1 MMVKKILKFQWHYL
15 ITEKGF
21 TLIEVLLAIF
31 IGSIV
36 LTVLYSSF
44 FQIIK
49 AKDVAESELDL
60 YHEARV
66 VFSKMTEDFQ
76 SAYPRGEV
84 FDNSSIPTASFF
96 SGTKDGDNSRVTL
109 TSLSRQPALNS
120 VDSDQAEISYY
131 LEPVPQSDLF
141 YLMRE
146 ENPRIGTD
154 SGGIRYP
161 ISENLVRFNLTYMTE
176 NDSEESFVDEFN
188 SDQTGSLPKVVEI
201 TLTMRS
207 PRGEDVQFSTLI
219 LIPLG
224 E

>member
-1 MMVKKILKFQWHYL
+1 MVKKIFKFQWHYL
-15 ITEKGF
+15 IIEKGF

-66 VFSKMTEDFQ
+66 VFSKMTEDFE

-84 FDNSSIPTASFF
+84 FNNSLISTSSFF

-120 VDSDQAEISYY
+120 IDSDQAEISYY

-141 YLMRE
+141 YLVRE

-154 SGGIRYP
+154 SGGIKYP
-161 ISENLVRFNLTYMTE
+161 ISESLVRFNLMYMTE

-188 SDQTGSLPKVVEI
+188 SDQTGSLPKVVEV

-207 PRGEDVQFSTLI
+207 PRGEDVEFSTLI

>member
-1 MMVKKILKFQWHYL
+1 MKGKKIFKFQWHYL
-15 ITEKGF
+15 ITETGF

-31 IGSIV
+31 IGSTV
-36 LTVLYSSF
+36 LAVLYSSF
-44 FQIIK
+44 FQIMK

-60 YHEARV
+60 YHEAGV

-84 FDNSSIPTASFF
+84 FNNSLISTSSFF

-109 TSLSRQPALNS
+109 TSLSRRPAANS
-120 VDSDQAEISYY
+120 LDSDQAEISYY

-141 YLMRE
+141 YLIRE

-154 SGGIRYP
+154 SGAIRYP
-161 ISENLVRFNLTYMTE
+161 ISESLIRFNLRYMTE

-188 SDQTGSLPKVVEI
+188 SDQTGSLPKVVEV

-207 PRGEDVQFSTLI
+207 HRGEDVEFNTLI

>member
-1 MMVKKILKFQWHYL
+1 MMVKKIFKFQWHYL
-15 ITEKGF
+15 IIEKGF

-66 VFSKMTEDFQ
+66 VFSKMTEDFE

-84 FDNSSIPTASFF
+84 FDNSLVSNSSFF

-120 VDSDQAEISYY
+120 IDSDQAEISYY

-141 YLMRE
+141 YLIRE

-154 SGGIRYP
+154 SGGIKYP
-161 ISENLVRFNLTYMTE
+161 VSESLVRFNLRYMTE

-188 SDQTGSLPKVVEI
+188 ADQTGSLPKVVEV

-207 PRGEDVQFSTLI
+207 LRGEDVQFSTLI

>member
-1 MMVKKILKFQWHYL
+1 MRVKGIFKFQWHFP

-21 TLIEVLLAIF
+21 TLVEVLLAIF

-44 FQIIK
+44 FQIVK
-49 AKDVAESELDL
+49 AKDVVESELDL

-76 SAYPRGEV
+76 SAYPRGAV
-84 FDNSSIPTASFF
+84 FNNSLISNSSFF
-96 SGTKDGDNSRVTL
+96 SGTKDGDNSRVAL
-109 TSLSRQPALNS
+109 TSLSRRPASNS
-120 VDSDQAEISYY
+120 IDSDQAEIGYY
-131 LEPVPQSDLF
+131 LEPVPQSDVF
-141 YLMRE
+141 YLIRE

-154 SGGIRYP
+154 SGGIKYP
-161 ISENLVRFNLTYMTE
+161 ISERLIRFNLRYMTE

-188 SDQTGSLPKVVEI
+188 SDQTGSLPKVVEV

-207 PRGEDVQFSTLI
+207 PRGEDVEFNTLI

>member
-1 MMVKKILKFQWHYL
+1 MVKKIFKFQWHYL
-15 ITEKGF
+15 IIEKGF

-84 FDNSSIPTASFF
+84 FDNSLISTSSFF

-120 VDSDQAEISYY
+120 IDSDQAEVSYY
-131 LEPVPQSDLF
+131 LEPLPDSDLF

-154 SGGIRYP
+154 SGGIKYP
-161 ISENLVRFNLTYMTE
+161 ISESLVRFNLRYMTE

-188 SDQTGSLPKVVEI
+188 SDQTGSLPKVVEV

-207 PRGEDVQFSTLI
+207 PRGENVEFSTLI

>member
-1 MMVKKILKFQWHYL
+1 MTVKKIFKFQWRYL

-49 AKDVAESELDL
+49 AKDVAEGELDL

-66 VFSKMTEDFQ
+66 IFSKMTEDFQ

-84 FDNSSIPTASFF
+84 FNNSTIPTSTFF

-109 TSLSRQPALNS
+109 TSLSRRPTVNS
-120 VDSDQAEISYY
+120 IDSDQAEISYY

-141 YLMRE
+141 YLVRE

-154 SGGIRYP
+154 SGGIKYP
-161 ISENLVRFNLTYMTE
+161 ISESLVRFNLRYMTE
-176 NDSEESFVDEFN
+176 NDSEDSFVDEFN
-188 SDQTGSLPKVVEI
+188 SDQTGSLPKVVEV
-201 TLTMRS
+201 TLILRS
-207 PRGEDVQFSTLI
+207 PRGQDVEFNTLI

>member
-1 MMVKKILKFQWHYL
+1 MTVRKIFKFQWRYL

-66 VFSKMTEDFQ
+66 VFSKMNEDFQ

-84 FDNSSIPTASFF
+84 FNNSIISTSAFF

-109 TSLSRQPALNS
+109 TSLSRRPASNS
-120 VDSDQAEISYY
+120 IDSDQAEISYY

-141 YLMRE
+141 YLIRE
-146 ENPRIGTD
+146 ENPRIGTE

-161 ISENLVRFNLTYMTE
+161 ISESLIRFNLRYMTE
-176 NDSEESFVDEFN
+176 NDSEESFVDEFS
-188 SDQTGSLPKVVEI
+188 SDQTGSLPKVVEV

-207 PRGEDVQFSTLI
+207 PRGGDVEFNTLI

>member
-1 MMVKKILKFQWHYL
+1 MMVKKIFKFQWHYL
-15 ITEKGF
+15 ITERGF

-44 FQIIK
+44 FQIMK
-49 AKDVAESELDL
+49 AKDVAEGELDL

-66 VFSKMTEDFQ
+66 VFSKMTEDFE

-84 FDNSSIPTASFF
+84 FNNSLIPTSSFF
-96 SGTKDGDNSRVTL
+96 SATKDGDNSRVTL

-131 LEPVPQSDLF
+131 LEPVPESDLF

-146 ENPRIGTD
+146 ENPQIGSD
-154 SGGIRYP
+154 SGGIKYP
-161 ISENLVRFNLTYMTE
+161 ISESLVSFNLAYLTD
-176 NDSEESFVDEFN
+176 NDSEEGFVDEFN
-188 SDQTGSLPKVVEI
+188 SDQTGSLPKAVEV

-207 PRGEDVQFSTLI
+207 PRGGDVQFSTLI

>member
-1 MMVKKILKFQWHYL
+1 MMVKKIFKFQWHYL

-36 LTVLYSSF
+36 LAVLYSSF
-44 FQIIK
+44 FQIMK
-49 AKDVAESELDL
+49 AKDFAESELDL

-66 VFSKMTEDFQ
+66 VFSKMTEDFE

-84 FDNSSIPTASFF
+84 FNNSLIPNSSFF
-96 SGTKDGDNSRVTL
+96 IGTKDGDNSRVTL

-120 VDSDQAEISYY
+120 IDSDQAEISYF

-146 ENPRIGTD
+146 ENPQIGSN
-154 SGGIRYP
+154 SGGITYP
-161 ISENLVRFNLTYMTE
+161 ISESLVSFNLAYMTD
-176 NDSEESFVDEFN
+176 NDSEEGFVDEFN
-188 SDQTGSLPKVVEI
+188 SDQTGSLPKAVEV

>member
-84 FDNSSIPTASFF
+84 FDNSLISTASFF

>member
-1 MMVKKILKFQWHYL
+1 MRVKKIFKFQWHYL
-15 ITEKGF
+15 ITETGF

-84 FDNSSIPTASFF
+84 FNNSLISTSSFF
-96 SGTKDGDNSRVTL
+96 IGTKDGDNSRVTL
-109 TSLSRQPALNS
+109 TSLSRRPAFNAI
-120 VDSDQAEISYY
+120 DSDQAEISYY

-141 YLMRE
+141 YLIRE

-154 SGGIRYP
+154 SGGIKYP
-161 ISENLVRFNLTYMTE
+161 ISESLIRFNLRYMTE

-188 SDQTGSLPKVVEI
+188 SDQTGSLPKVVEV

-207 PRGEDVQFSTLI
+207 PRGEDVEFNTLI

>member
-1 MMVKKILKFQWHYL
+1 MRVKKIFKFQWHYL
-15 ITEKGF
+15 IIEKGF

-49 AKDVAESELDL
+49 AKDVAEGELDL

-66 VFSKMTEDFQ
+66 VFSKITEDFQ

-84 FDNSSIPTASFF
+84 FNNSRIPTSTFF

-109 TSLSRQPALNS
+109 TSLSRRPTLNS
-120 VDSDQAEISYY
+120 IDSDQAEISYY

-141 YLMRE
+141 YLIRE

-154 SGGIRYP
+154 SGGIKYP
-161 ISENLVRFNLTYMTE
+161 ISESLVRFNLRYMTE
-176 NDSEESFVDEFN
+176 NDSEDSFADEFN
-188 SDQTGSLPKVVEI
+188 SDQTGSLPKGVEV
-201 TLTMRS
+201 TLTLRS
-207 PRGEDVQFSTLI
+207 PRGEDVEFNTLI

>member
-1 MMVKKILKFQWHYL
+1 MKVKKIFKFHWRYL

-21 TLIEVLLAIF
+21 TLIEVLLAIL
-31 IGSIV
+31 IGSTV

-44 FQIIK
+44 FQIMK
-49 AKDVAESELDL
+49 AKDFAESELDL

-84 FDNSSIPTASFF
+84 FNNSLISTSSFF

-109 TSLSRQPALNS
+109 TSLSRRPAVNS
-120 VDSDQAEISYY
+120 IDSDQAEISYY

-141 YLMRE
+141 YLIRE

-161 ISENLVRFNLTYMTE
+161 ISESLIRFNLRYMTE

-188 SDQTGSLPKVVEI
+188 SDQTGSLPKVVEV

-207 PRGEDVQFSTLI
+207 PRGEDVEFNTLI

>member
-1 MMVKKILKFQWHYL
+1 MVKKIFKYQWHYP
-15 ITEKGF
+15 ITDKGF

-49 AKDVAESELDL
+49 AKDIVENELDL
-60 YHEARV
+60 YHEVRT

-76 SAYPRGEV
+76 SAYPRGGV
-84 FDNSSIPTASFF
+84 FNNSLEFASSFF
-96 SGTKDGDNSRVTL
+96 SGAKDGDNSRVAF
-109 TSLSRQPALNS
+109 TSLSRQPSLNS
-120 VDSDQAEISYY
+120 MDSDQAEISYY
-131 LEPVPQSDLF
+131 LEPVADSDLF
-141 YLMRE
+141 YLVRA
-146 ENPRIGTD
+146 ENPGIGTD
-154 SGGIRYP
+154 SGGIRYA
-161 ISENLVRFNLTYMTE
+161 ISESLVRFNLAYLTD
-176 NDSEESFVDEFN
+176 NDSEEDYVEELS
-188 SDQTGSLPKVVEI
+188 SDQTGSLPKAVEV

-207 PRGEDVQFSTLI
+207 SRGEDLQFSTLI

>member
-1 MMVKKILKFQWHYL
+1 MTVRKIFKFQWRYL

-49 AKDVAESELDL
+49 AKDVAEGELDL

-66 VFSKMTEDFQ
+66 IFSKMSEDFQ

-84 FDNSSIPTASFF
+84 FKNSVIPTWTFF
-96 SGTKDGDNSRVTL
+96 RGTKDGDNSRVTL
-109 TSLSRQPALNS
+109 TSLSRRPSINS
-120 VDSDQAEISYY
+120 IDSDQAEISYY

-141 YLMRE
+141 YLIRE

-154 SGGIRYP
+154 SGGIKYP
-161 ISENLVRFNLTYMTE
+161 ISESLVRFNLRYMTE

-188 SDQTGSLPKVVEI
+188 SDQTGSLPKVVEV
-201 TLTMRS
+201 TLTLRS
-207 PRGEDVQFSTLI
+207 PRGDDVEFNTLI

>member
-1 MMVKKILKFQWHYL
+1 MTVKKIFKFQWCYL

-49 AKDVAESELDL
+49 AKDVAEGELDL

-66 VFSKMTEDFQ
+66 IFSKMTEDFQ

-84 FDNSSIPTASFF
+84 FKNSVIPNWTFF
-96 SGTKDGDNSRVTL
+96 RGIKDGDNSRVTL
-109 TSLSRQPALNS
+109 TSLSRRPSANS
-120 VDSDQAEISYY
+120 IDSDQAEISYY
-131 LEPVPQSDLF
+131 LEPLPQSDLF
-141 YLMRE
+141 YLIRE

-154 SGGIRYP
+154 SGGIKYP
-161 ISENLVRFNLTYMTE
+161 ISESLVRFNLRYMTD
-176 NDSEESFVDEFN
+176 NDSEDSFVDEFN
-188 SDQTGSLPKVVEI
+188 SDQTGSLPKVVEV
-201 TLTMRS
+201 TLILRS
-207 PRGEDVQFSTLI
+207 PRGQDVEFNTLI

>member
-1 MMVKKILKFQWHYL
+1 VVKKIFKFQWHYL
-15 ITEKGF
+15 IIEKGF

-84 FDNSSIPTASFF
+84 FDNSLISTSSFF
-96 SGTKDGDNSRVTL
+96 SGTKDGDNSRVTF
-109 TSLSRQPALNS
+109 TSLSRRPSLNS
-120 VDSDQAEISYY
+120 IDSDQAEVSYY
-131 LEPVPQSDLF
+131 LEPLPDSDLF

-154 SGGIRYP
+154 SGGIKYP
-161 ISENLVRFNLTYMTE
+161 ISESLVRFNLRYMTE

-188 SDQTGSLPKVVEI
+188 SDQTGSLPKVVEV

-207 PRGEDVQFSTLI
+207 PRGENVEFSTLI

>member
-1 MMVKKILKFQWHYL
+1 MVRKTSKFQWHYL
-15 ITEKGF
+15 ITERGF

-44 FQIIK
+44 FQIMK

-66 VFSKMTEDFQ
+66 VFSKMTEDLE

-84 FDNSSIPTASFF
+84 FDNSQIPASSFF
-96 SGTKDGDNSRVTL
+96 SGKKDGDNSTVTF
-109 TSLSRQPALNS
+109 TSLSRRPASNS
-120 VDSDQAEISYY
+120 MDSDQAEISYY
-131 LEPVPQSDLF
+131 LEPIPQSDLF
-141 YLMRE
+141 YLIRA

-154 SGGIRYP
+154 SGGIIYP
-161 ISENLVRFNLTYMTE
+161 ISESLVRFNLRYLTE
-176 NDSEESFVDEFN
+176 NDSEESFADEFN
-188 SDQTGSLPKVVEI
+188 SDRTGSLPKAVEV

-207 PRGEDVQFSTLI
+207 PRGEDVEFSTLI

>member
-1 MMVKKILKFQWHYL
+1 MVKGIFKFQWHYL
-15 ITEKGF
+15 IIEKGF

-66 VFSKMTEDFQ
+66 VFSKMTEDFE

-84 FDNSSIPTASFF
+84 FNNSLISDASFF
-96 SGTKDGDNSRVTL
+96 SGTKEGDNSRVTV
-109 TSLSRQPALNS
+109 TSLSRKPALNS
-120 VDSDQAEISYY
+120 IDSDQAEISYY

-141 YLMRE
+141 YLMRD

-154 SGGIRYP
+154 SGGIKYP
-161 ISENLVRFNLTYMTE
+161 ISESLVRFNLRYMTE

-188 SDQTGSLPKVVEI
+188 SYHTGSLPKVVEV

-207 PRGEDVQFSTLI
+207 PRGEDVEFSTLI